1 MIRRSPYNW
10 IPMAF
15 GFSILMASSGCITST
30 QALSANSNRPYDYES
45 SLLHPRAVIVPF
57 DQDSADVYLEVKRS
71 ECLYLRESPQAPFV
85 SALVWQLGNASFQ
98 WHDTLVSFAP
108 AWDRRS
114 VRLAWDDLFLENES
128 TNQIK
133 TVLQDVLRKT
143 NATWNVS
150 VSDPQS
156 NRAAFNTDRWPYSS
170 QHAVVGDTVLFQAPA
185 GSLWRHASIP
195 VPESMPA
202 PPFSFVK
209 DRSDTLQPILRSSVL
224 ANEQG
229 WASYVVDEG
238 INVILDAVDTRNIV
252 QLTHGTKLPYDQV
265 RDLRLMIQSSRYIT
279 ARSEFE
285 QMIGSADP
293 KAALDAF
300 WLNCANE
307 KDRGSQL
314 ISTYYGRVE
323 EANRFFSG
331 VLPGWR
337 TDRGMVHIVFGIPQK
352 IRKSRDS
359 EWWIYGE
366 EGSINAVTF
375 RFLRK
380 DHPWDN
386 NFYRLGRNI
395 QYRMPWDRM
404 VTNWRNGRISPD

>member
-1 MIRRSPYNW
+1 MSRKGPFKLLA
-10 IPMAF
+10 MAF
-15 GFSILMASSGCITST
+15 GFSILMASSGCVTST
-30 QALSANSNRPYDYES
+30 QTLSTNTDRPYDYES
-45 SLLHPRAVIVPF
+45 RLLHPRAVIVPL

-85 SALVWQLGNASFQ
+85 SVLVWNLGNTVFQ
-98 WHDTLVSFAP
+98 WNDTLASYAP
-108 AWDRRS
+108 EWDRRS
-114 VRLAWDDLFLENES
+114 VRLAWGDLFLENNS
-128 TNQIK
+128 TNQIN
-133 TVLQDVLRKT
+133 LELRDVLRKT
-143 NATWNVS
+143 SSKINVLI
-150 VSDPQS
+150 SDPQS
-156 NRAAFNTDRWPYSS
+156 NRVVFNTIGWPYSVE
-170 QHAVVGDTVLFQAPA
+170 HAVAGDTVFFQAPA

-195 VPESMPA
+195 VPGTMPA
-202 PPFSFVK
+202 PPFSFIK
-209 DRSDTLQPILRSSVL
+209 DRSDTLQPILRSTII
-224 ANEQG
+224 ANDQG
-229 WASYVVDEG
+229 WVSYVVDEG
-238 INVILDAVDTRNIV
+238 VNVILDAIDSRNII
-252 QLTHGTKLPYDQV
+252 QRIHGTNLPYDQV

-285 QMIGSADP
+285 QMMGSADP

-307 KDRGSQL
+307 KDRGAQL
-314 ISTYYGRVE
+314 ISTYYSRVE
-323 EANRFFSG
+323 EANLFFSG

-375 RFLRK
+375 RFLRTV
-380 DHPWDN
+380 HPWDN
-386 NFYRLGRNI
+386 NFYTLGRNI